1 MEDFDKLQELIRP
14 EQIHQLR
21 EPVAMPKQASFFR
34 YVHRL
39 RDRVEQGKLHLDEDE
54 LIRRMDELLM
64 MDTPSEVLLRRVF
77 ASLACTESI
86 AALRAIELVLP
97 ELTGSKREWALLA
110 ELQLRISIVGDLLG
124 ERQVAMTSGLG
135 GSGTLIRING
145 IVLSRDFA
153 PWLPYQQELMTE
165 ELRRC
170 CSEEGGS
177 LEEEIW
183 GECFYIFV
191 VLLPYNS
198 DIMPLIRG
206 YVKQCNEYG
215 QFIQM
220 DCMVTNL
227 QKFTAED
234 ANKLIDELKQSQ
246 DNQQQDQ
253 TPTLDDQLTQSS
265 DL

>member
-1 MEDFDKLQELIRP
+1 MEDLDRLQELIRP

-21 EPVAMPKQASFFR
+21 EPVGMPKQASFFR

-39 RDRVEQGKLHLDEDE
+39 RERVERGKIQLDEDK
-54 LIRRMDELLM
+54 LIRQMDEVLLM
-64 MDTPSEVLLRRVF
+64 DPPGEVLLRRVF
-77 ASLACTESI
+77 GSLACTESI
-86 AALRAIELVLP
+86 SALRAIELVLP
-97 ELTGSKREWALLA
+97 ELTGTKREWALLA
-110 ELQLRISIVGDLLG
+110 ELQLRIGIVGDLLG

-145 IVLSRDFA
+145 IMLSQDFA
-153 PWLPYQQELMTE
+153 PWLPYQRELMTE

-183 GECFYIFV
+183 GDCFYIFV
-191 VLLPYNS
+191 VLLPYTC

-206 YVKQCNEYG
+206 YIKQCNEYG
-215 QFIQM
+215 QFIQK

-227 QKFTAED
+227 QKFTALD
-234 ANKLIDELKQSQ
+234 AQRLVQELQESQ
-246 DNQQQDQ
+246 ENQQQDQ
-253 TPTLDDQLTQSS
+253 TPLFDDPLNQSA
-265 DL
+265 DH